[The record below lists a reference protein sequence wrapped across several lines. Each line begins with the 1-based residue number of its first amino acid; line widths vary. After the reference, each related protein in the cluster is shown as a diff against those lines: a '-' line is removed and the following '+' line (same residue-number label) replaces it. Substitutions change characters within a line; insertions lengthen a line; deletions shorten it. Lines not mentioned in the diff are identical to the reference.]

1 MHHTRYVKITV
12 SLGIIFSQITY
23 LTNVVFAPKTQQQ
36 VGTLHEINDHVGTYS
51 TYPGNGWM
59 LIAGIH
65 EGKKGLNSIKSKGL
79 SHCSAL

>member
-1 MHHTRYVKITV
+1 MHHTRFVKITV

-51 TYPGNGWM
+51 TYPGNG
-59 LIAGIH
+59 
-65 EGKKGLNSIKSKGL
+65 
-79 SHCSAL
+79 